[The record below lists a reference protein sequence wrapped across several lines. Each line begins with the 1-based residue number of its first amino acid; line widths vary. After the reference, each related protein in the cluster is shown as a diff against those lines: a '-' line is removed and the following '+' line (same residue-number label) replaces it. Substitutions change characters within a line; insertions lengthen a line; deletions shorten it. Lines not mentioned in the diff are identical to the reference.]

1 MAGVRTLALFSSRR
15 PPPGPDGASLT
26 EVHTSQCSTAER
38 SSVVSV
44 ASHGKPTLAVRIAT
58 LVTILLPFVG
68 LAGGIILIWP
78 FGFGWVSLV
87 LLLVMYI
94 LTGFG
99 VTIGYH
105 RLFTHRSF
113 ETGPMVT
120 AVLAV
125 LGSMA
130 VEGPVLN
137 WVATHRKHHQHSDH
151 DDDPHSPHTH
161 GAGLWNFCKGLVHAH
176 LGWMLSSRN
185 TPDIPRY
192 SPDLASNRLIRFI
205 SRTFPLW
212 VLAGLLI
219 PAAIG
224 GLLTMSW
231 SGVLLGFVWGGLVRI
246 LLLHHVTW
254 SINSVCHIW
263 GTRPFES
270 HDESRNNAIL
280 GVLAF
285 GEGWHNNHHAFPTS
299 ARHGLRWWEFDSS
312 YLVIRGMEQLGLAR
326 RVRVP
331 AKDRVDQK
339 RRDA

>member
-1 MAGVRTLALFSSRR
+1 LTDIQTASCSGTEQRLPAEHPR
-15 PPPGPDGASLT
+15 PSL
-26 EVHTSQCSTAER
+26 SI
-38 SSVVSV
+38 
-44 ASHGKPTLAVRIAT
+44 RIAT
-58 LVTILLPFVG
+58 LVTIFLPLVG
-68 LAGGIILIWP
+68 LVAGIILIWP
-78 FGFGWVSLV
+78 FGFGWVSLA

-99 VTIGYH
+99 VTVGYH

-113 ETGPMVT
+113 ETGPVMT
-120 AVLAV
+120 AILAV

-151 DDDPHSPHTH
+151 EDDPHSPHTH
-161 GAGLWNFCKGLVHAH
+161 GAGLFNFFKGLLHAH
-176 LGWMLSSRN
+176 LGWMLSSRY

-192 SPDLASNRLIRFI
+192 SPDLDSNRLVKFI
-205 SRTFPLW
+205 SRTFPVW

-224 GLLTMSW
+224 GLLTMTW
-231 SGVLLGFVWGGLVRI
+231 SGALLGFVWGGLVRI

-312 YLVIRGMEQLGLAR
+312 YLVIRVMEWLGLAR

-331 AKDRVDQK
+331 AKDRVAQK
-339 RRDA
+339 LRKQPAN

>member
-1 MAGVRTLALFSSRR
+1 MNHLA
-15 PPPGPDGASLT
+15 
-26 EVHTSQCSTAER
+26 HTS
-38 SSVVSV
+38 SSVDGSPSAAAQHDPPSV
-44 ASHGKPTLAVRIAT
+44 AIRIAT
-58 LVTILLPFVG
+58 LVTIFLPLLG
-68 LAGGIILIWP
+68 LAGGILLIWP
-78 FGFGWVSLV
+78 IGFGWASLA
-87 LLLVMYI
+87 LLLTMYI

-113 ETGPMVT
+113 ETGPVMT
-120 AVLAV
+120 AVLAIF
-125 LGSMA
+125 GSMA

-151 DDDPHSPHTH
+151 DEDPHSPHAH
-161 GAGLWNFCKGLVHAH
+161 GGGFVNFLKGLVHAH
-176 LGWMLSSRN
+176 LGWMLTSRY

-192 SPDLASNRLIRFI
+192 APDLAGNRMIRAI
-205 SRTFPLW
+205 SKTFPLW
-212 VLAGLLI
+212 VLLGLLI

-224 GLLTMSW
+224 GLITMSW
-231 SGVLLGFVWGGLVRI
+231 GGVLLGFVWGGLVRI

-263 GTRPFES
+263 GTKPFES

-299 ARHGLRWWEFDSS
+299 ARHGLRWWEIDTS
-312 YLVIRGMEQLGLAR
+312 YLVIKGMQWLGLVR
-326 RVRVP
+326 KVRVP
-331 AKDRVDQK
+331 ARDRIDSK
-339 RRDA
+339 RRGQV